1 MTMEISVDDFLAKVD
16 PLFVPVIR
24 SIVKVPQLN
33 DDEVDS
39 TIFHIIEATRQ
50 LLSTSPSDMRV
61 KTPNSVTEYY
71 CEYFGS
77 EITRHPC
84 FGYKPFLFK
93 LLNGLVAYM
102 KAPKNYTATAVIR
115 EACDDLESHYQKR
128 IQHV

>member
-39 TIFHIIEATRQ
+39 TIFHIIEATKQ

-77 EITRHPC
+77 ELTRHTC
-84 FGYKPFLFK
+84 FGYKAFLFK
-93 LLNGLVAYM
+93 LLNGLIAYM

-128 IQHV
+128 IQHA